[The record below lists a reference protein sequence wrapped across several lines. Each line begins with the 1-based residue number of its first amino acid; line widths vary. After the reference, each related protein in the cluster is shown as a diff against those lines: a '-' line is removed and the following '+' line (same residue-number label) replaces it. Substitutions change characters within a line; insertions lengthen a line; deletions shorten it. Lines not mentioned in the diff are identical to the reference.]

1 MITENFEQNSRQ
13 WPTAN
18 AMRQRSGSSQHLSA
32 SSFSSVPSSYRSSNN
47 STFSHTPL
55 RDSMSSSVS
64 GYSHT
69 SNMSR
74 HQHFLMAEHLLC
86 HAPTHVASQ
95 VVSALEKP
103 CSRPVKGKE
112 SKRPAA
118 PERDYFKTCV
128 SATKQS
134 RICSK
139 KHKYFCTSCERPF
152 VEKADWKRHE
162 ETY

>member
-55 RDSMSSSVS
+55 RDSMSSSAS

-74 HQHFLMAEHLLC
+74 HQHFLMAEHLL
-86 HAPTHVASQ
+86 
-95 VVSALEKP
+95 SA
-103 CSRPVKGKE
+103 CQGKGKQE
-112 SKRPAA
+112 TCCAR
-118 PERDYFKTCV
+118 ERLLQNMRLSDQAIPHMQQKAQVLLHQLRKT
-128 SATKQS
+128 
-134 RICSK
+134 
-139 KHKYFCTSCERPF
+139 FCREGGL
-152 VEKADWKRHE
+152 
-162 ETY
+162 ETP